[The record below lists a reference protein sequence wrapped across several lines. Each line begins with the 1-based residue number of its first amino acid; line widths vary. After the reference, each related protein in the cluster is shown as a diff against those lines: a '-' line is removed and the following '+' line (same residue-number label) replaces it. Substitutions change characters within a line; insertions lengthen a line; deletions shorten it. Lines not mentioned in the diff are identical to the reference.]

1 MYRVHDTVRA
11 TRNRDGGVVLDIHSG
26 KMFRLN
32 PVGALIL
39 ESVAD
44 GRSEG
49 ETANRV
55 AHQYDIAEEKALADV
70 RDFLQSLEKLQLVT
84 PHERSDQP

>member
-1 MYRVHDTVRA
+1 MYRLPDTVRT
-11 TRNRDGGVVLDIHSG
+11 TRNRDGGVVLDIHNG

-39 ESVAD
+39 ESIAD

-49 ETANRV
+49 ETADRV
-55 AHQYDIAEEKALADV
+55 AHQYDIAEETALADV
-70 RDFLQSLEKLQLVT
+70 RDFLQSLEKLQLVSAHDK
-84 PHERSDQP
+84 PERP

>member
-1 MYRVHDTVRA
+1 MYRVRDTVRA

-49 ETANRV
+49 ETATSV
-55 AHQYDIAEEKALADV
+55 AHQYDIAEETALTDV
-70 RDFLQSLEKLQLVT
+70 RDFLQSLEKLQVVT
-84 PHERSDQP
+84 AHDRTGRP